1 MAAISISNLIQQEA
15 IAQGVPPSIAL
26 AVAKQESG
34 TAQWNADGSVVT
46 SSANAQGVFQLEP
59 LTAAGLGVDPTD
71 LAQNIQGG
79 IAYIK
84 QMYAQFGNWPTALAA
99 YNFGP
104 GNVAAGKP
112 LPTET
117 QNYVASVTGMAGSV
131 AGVVASAAAAISS
144 PVASSG
150 DVLASIV
157 PGGVPMLAI
166 AALIGLGALAWW
178 LAVEE

>member
-1 MAAISISNLIQQEA
+1 
-15 IAQGVPPSIAL
+15 
-26 AVAKQESG
+26 
-34 TAQWNADGSVVT
+34 
-46 SSANAQGVFQLEP
+46 
-59 LTAAGLGVDPTD
+59 
-71 LAQNIQGG
+71 
-79 IAYIK
+79 
-84 QMYAQFGNWPTALAA
+84 
-99 YNFGP
+99 
-104 GNVAAGKP
+104 VAAGKP